1 MSVAVTPTEIIIAV
15 LKKRSAIAG
24 IALILIFVIL
34 GGLADIISQY
44 DPEQEWLADAFA
56 TPEWVAPPHV
66 PRNIEKLFATF
77 QVVNETVDPGV
88 SVEYLN
94 LSSGIKVRISGVGKA
109 LITLKPTDYLYY
121 PYNPAKTLAL
131 RTRVTVQNTTTT
143 MPWYNLQI
151 FIINTDLLSRNATL
165 RVRTRDGSTLIP
177 RGTFLAVDLVK
188 ERIGWFYE
196 YVNLR
201 YYPYRTLSIVLP
213 NPIINRMQP
222 YYDPVLENFEA
233 INAAKELL
241 LESDTYISLLVNIT
255 YYCNPADFIMRC
267 SRDSG
272 LEIYLEPIVVRVYGM
287 TFGILG
293 TDYLGQDVWS
303 QFVHGARGAIV
314 LGLSVATAIIILGFI
329 VGLVLGF
336 KYGSVIDHIGTF
348 ISDNVM
354 LIPTLPLILATGL
367 VYGRSLV
374 VIFTVLILLSW
385 PGTARVIR
393 NWTVALREAP
403 FVEAA
408 RCIGAGTRRILFRHI
423 APQLIPYLVYRIVM
437 GIPGVIMIEAAL
449 QLIGFGDPRAPTWGR
464 MLGDAY
470 RQGAFLENAWWWFG
484 PPILGI
490 IAISLGFVLLG
501 IALDEI
507 VNPRLRRR

>member
-1 MSVAVTPTEIIIAV
+1 MSVAAPSEIVLAV
-15 LKKRSAIAG
+15 LKKKSAIAG
-24 IALILIFVIL
+24 IALILVFALL
-34 GGLADIISQY
+34 GGLADVLSQY
-44 DPEQEWLADAFA
+44 DPRREALADAFA
-56 TPEWVAPPHV
+56 LPEWAAPPNV
-66 PRNIEKLFATF
+66 PRNIEKLFAVF
-77 QVVNETVDPGV
+77 QVVDETVDPGV

-94 LSSGIKVRISGVGKA
+94 LSSGIRVRISGVGRAK
-109 LITLKPTDYLYY
+109 IVLKPVDHLYY
-121 PYNPAKTLAL
+121 PYDPARSLSL
-131 RTRVTVQNTTTT
+131 RTRLTVLNTTTT

-165 RVRTRDGSTLIP
+165 RVRARDGFAFIP
-177 RGTFLAVDLVK
+177 RGIFLAVDLVR
-188 ERIGWFYE
+188 ERVGWLHE

-213 NPIINRMQP
+213 NPLLNRIQ
-222 YYDPVLENFEA
+222 YYYNPDVENLEA
-233 INAAKELL
+233 INAARELL
-241 LESDTYISLLVNIT
+241 LERDTRISLLVNIT

-272 LEIYLEPIVVRVYGM
+272 LEIYLEPIAIRVFGKA
-287 TFGILG
+287 FGILG
-293 TDYLGQDVWS
+293 TNHLGQDVWS
-303 QFVHGARGAIV
+303 QFLHGARGGII
-314 LGLSVATAIIILGFI
+314 LGLSVATMIIFLGFV

-336 KYGSVIDHIGTF
+336 KYGSIVDHIGTF

-354 LIPTLPLILATGL
+354 FIPTLPLILAAGL

-408 RCIGAGTRRILFRHI
+408 RCIGAGTWRILLRHI

-437 GIPGVIMIEAAL
+437 GIPSVIMIEAAL
-449 QLIGFGDPRAPTWGR
+449 QLIGFGDPTAPTWGR
-464 MLGDAY
+464 MIGEAY
-470 RQGAFLENAWWWFG
+470 REGAFLENAWWWFG

-490 IAISLGFVLLG
+490 IAIALGFVLLG
-501 IALDEI
+501 VALDEV